1 MNPKLSLFFLTV
13 VICGCFAL
21 CQAQDNSVIELRNA
35 DILTMVKAK
44 LPTDLILKKIE
55 TSRCYFDTFPSVLAE
70 LKYKGVPDSI
80 ISAMIDTA
88 TGNRRASTP
97 RAASTQ
103 PREPIRNSET
113 QSASQSLN
121 NASIIKM
128 LRSGLSSAVIG
139 EAIKGS
145 SGNYDTS
152 ANALVELKQ
161 AGATDDIMVLIIQRN
176 TNHGKSSNSSRRITD
191 ELTTS
196 FKRLEKSVVTVWSE
210 IGHGT
215 GFIFDKSGLV
225 MTNQHVIGPSEYV
238 AVQFDDTQKVL
249 ARVLAADPEKDVAVV
264 WINLEGF
271 PQAIAAPIAR
281 TNTEEP
287 AVIEGERVL
296 TIGSPLNQRKVITTG
311 VVSKVEKRAIISDIN
326 INHGNSGGP
335 LFNSLGEVVGIT
347 TFGDFTRYGGPGI
360 SGIVRIE
367 ETLGVIENARSAM
380 KGRYAPSAVYLPV
393 EPTQPYPLDAIKS
406 AVLAEKF
413 ETDRYFFGVGEFQV
427 SLMTPPLIYRI
438 QTEATREATKTK
450 NKRTDK
456 NGAVQG
462 TISVL
467 DEFKGWR
474 EYVGDYKPVIILRA
488 TPNMGESFWG
498 SFGRAFAG
506 YYGIHAQANYRF
518 KTDFYR
524 MKLFCGDREVM
535 PIQPGKVAHVISESN
550 YFVRAKDATYEGL
563 YTYPADAINSSC
575 GKVRLEIYSERNP
588 EKANTKT
595 LSDKTVLRI
604 ENDFAPY
611 FQKYGRSGS
620 PQSELLPKN

>member
-1 MNPKLSLFFLTV
+1 MKLKTFAPVL
-13 VICGCFAL
+13 VICVCISL
-21 CQAQDNSVIELRNA
+21 CEAQENSAIELRNA
-35 DILTMVKAK
+35 DIVTMVTAK
-44 LPTDLILKKIE
+44 VPSDLIIKKIK
-55 TSRCYFDTFPSVLAE
+55 TSRCHFDTFPTVLAE
-70 LKYKGVPDSI
+70 LKYKGVPDAI
-80 ISAMIDTA
+80 IRAMIDAADGQKRSTTQHAEADQPSQGPARTA
-88 TGNRRASTP
+88 EA
-97 RAASTQ
+97 Q
-103 PREPIRNSET
+103 PAPE
-113 QSASQSLN
+113 ALN
-121 NASIIKM
+121 NAAIIKM
-128 LRSGLSSAVIG
+128 LRSGISPAVIAA
-139 EAIKGS
+139 AIKSS
-145 SGNYDTS
+145 SGTYDTS

-161 AGATDDIMVLIIQRN
+161 AGAPDEIMVLVIQSN
-176 TNHGKSSNSSRRITD
+176 TNQIKSFNSSGRITD

-238 AVQFDDTQKVL
+238 AVQFNETQKVL

-271 PQAIAAPIAR
+271 PQAVAAPLTR
-281 TNTEEP
+281 TNSNEP
-287 AVIEGERVL
+287 TVIEGERVL

-347 TFGDFTRYGGPGI
+347 TFGDFTRQGGPGI

-367 ETLGVIENARSAM
+367 ETLGVIERARSAM
-380 KGRYAPSAVYLPV
+380 KGRHAPSADYLPV
-393 EPTQPYPLDAIKS
+393 EPTDPYPLDAIKS

-427 SLMTPPLIYRI
+427 SLLTPPVIYRI
-438 QTEATREATKTK
+438 ETEATREATKTR

-462 TISVL
+462 TINVL
-467 DEFKGWR
+467 DEFQGWR

-498 SFGRAFAG
+498 AFGRSFAA
-506 YYGIHAQANYRF
+506 YYGIHTQANYRF

-524 MKLFCGDREVM
+524 MKLFCGDREVI
-535 PIQPGKVAHVISESN
+535 PIQPGKVAHIMNQSN
-550 YFVRAKDATYEGL
+550 YFIRAKDATYEGF
-563 YTYPADAINSSC
+563 YTYPADSINSSC

-595 LSDKTVLRI
+595 LSEKTVVRI
-604 ENDFAPY
+604 ENDFVPY
-611 FQKYGRSGS
+611 FQKYGR
-620 PQSELLPKN
+620 PVRP

>member
-1 MNPKLSLFFLTV
+1 MNPKLKIFALTF
-13 VICGCFAL
+13 VICACFAL
-21 CQAQDNSVIELRNA
+21 CQAQDNSVIELGNA

-55 TSRCYFDTFPSVLAE
+55 TSRCHFDTFPSVLAE

-80 ISAMIDTA
+80 ISAMIDA
-88 TGNRRASTP
+88 TSGNKRASTQ
-97 RAASTQ
+97 RAEPNRASTQ
-103 PREPIRNSET
+103 QQPVRNSEPEPT
-113 QSASQSLN
+113 AQALN
-121 NASIIKM
+121 NAAIIKM
-128 LRSGLSSAVIG
+128 LRSGISPVVVG
-139 EAIKGS
+139 TAIKS
-145 SGNYDTS
+145 STGNYDTS

-161 AGATDDIMVLIIQRN
+161 AGATDDIMVLIIQSN
-176 TNHGKSSNSSRRITD
+176 MTPGKSPNSSGRITD

-225 MTNQHVIGPSEYV
+225 MTNQHVIGPSDYV
-238 AVQFDDTQKVL
+238 AVQFNDTQKVL
-249 ARVLAADPEKDVAVV
+249 ARVVATDPEKDVAVV
-264 WINLEGF
+264 WINLAAF
-271 PQAIAAPIAR
+271 PEAIAAPIAR
-281 TNTEEP
+281 TNTAEP
-287 AVIEGERVL
+287 SVIEGERVL
-296 TIGSPLNQRKVITTG
+296 TIGSPLHQRKVITTG

-326 INHGNSGGP
+326 VNHGNSGGP

-347 TFGDFTRYGGPGI
+347 TFGDFTRQGGPGI

-367 ETLGVIENARSAM
+367 ETFGVIDNARSAM
-380 KGRYAPSAVYLPV
+380 KGRYAPSADYLPV
-393 EPTQPYPLDAIKS
+393 EPTEPYPLDAVKS
-406 AVLAEKF
+406 VVLAEKF

-427 SLMTPPLIYRI
+427 SLLTPPLIYRVS
-438 QTEATREATKTK
+438 TEALREATKTK

-456 NGAVQG
+456 DGAVQG
-462 TISVL
+462 TINVL
-467 DEFKGWR
+467 DEFQGWR

-498 SFGRAFAG
+498 AFGRSFAA
-506 YYGIHAQANYRF
+506 YYGVRAQANYRF

-524 MKLFCGDREVM
+524 MKLFCGEREIM
-535 PIQPGKVAHVISESN
+535 PIQPGKVAHVVNESN
-550 YFVRAKDATYEGL
+550 YFIRAKDATYEGL
-563 YTYPADAINSSC
+563 YTYPAEAINSSC

-595 LSDKTVLRI
+595 LSEKTVVRI

-611 FQKYGRSGS
+611 FQKYGTRRVR
-620 PQSELLPKN
+620 Q

>member
-1 MNPKLSLFFLTV
+1 MNSKLNLLALTV
-13 VICGCFAL
+13 VICACFAL
-21 CQAQDNSVIELRNA
+21 SQAQDNSVIELGNA

-55 TSRCYFDTFPSVLAE
+55 TSRCHFDTFPTVLAE

-80 ISAMIDTA
+80 ISAMIDA
-88 TGNRRASTP
+88 ANGNKGASIQ
-97 RAASTQ
+97 RVESNEASTQ
-103 PREPIRNSET
+103 ANEGVRNSET
-113 QSASQSLN
+113 HPASQTLN

-128 LRSGLSSAVIG
+128 LRSGLSPAVVG
-139 EAIKGS
+139 AAVKS
-145 SGNYDTS
+145 STGNYDTS
-152 ANALVELKQ
+152 ANALIELKQ
-161 AGATDDIMVLIIQRN
+161 AGATDEIIVLIIQS
-176 TNHGKSSNSSRRITD
+176 TNQSKTTSKSSGRITD

-238 AVQFDDTQKVL
+238 AVQFNDTQKL
-249 ARVLAADPEKDVAVV
+249 SARVLAADPEKDVAVV
-264 WINLEGF
+264 WIDLEGF
-271 PQAIAAPIAR
+271 PQAIAAPMAR
-281 TNTEEP
+281 TNTGEP
-287 AVIEGERVL
+287 GVIEGERVL

-347 TFGDFTRYGGPGI
+347 TFGDFTRQGGPGI

-380 KGRYAPSAVYLPV
+380 KRRQAPSADYLPV
-393 EPTQPYPLDAIKS
+393 EPTDPYPLDAIKS

-427 SLMTPPLIYRI
+427 SLLTPPLIYRI
-438 QTEATREATKTK
+438 ESEATRQATKTK

-462 TISVL
+462 TINVL
-467 DEFKGWR
+467 DEFQGWR

-498 SFGRAFAG
+498 AFGRSFAA

-524 MKLFCGDREVM
+524 MKLFCGDREVT
-535 PIQPGKVAHVISESN
+535 PIQPGKVAHVINESN
-550 YFVRAKDATYEGL
+550 YFIKAKDATYEGF
-563 YTYPADAINSSC
+563 YTYPANSINSSC

-588 EKANTKT
+588 EKANAKT
-595 LSDKTVLRI
+595 LSEKTVLRI

-611 FQKYGRSGS
+611 FQKYGRSLR
-620 PQSELLPKN
+620 P

>member
-1 MNPKLSLFFLTV
+1 MNMKLKLLTLTLF
-13 VICGCFAL
+13 ICACFVL
-21 CQAQDNSVIELRNA
+21 CQAQDNSVIDLSNA
-35 DILTMVKAK
+35 DILTMVRAK
-44 LPTDLILKKIE
+44 LPNDLIIKKIE
-55 TSRCYFDTFPSVLAE
+55 TSRCHFDTFPPVLAE
-70 LKYKGVPDSI
+70 LKYKGVSDSI
-80 ISAMIDTA
+80 ISAMLDA
-88 TGNRRASTP
+88 GSRNSRP
-97 RAASTQ
+97 STQ
-103 PREPIRNSET
+103 RAESNEASMPAPENIGNSKP
-113 QSASQSLN
+113 QPASEVLN
-121 NASIIKM
+121 NAAIIKM
-128 LRSGLSSAVIG
+128 LRNGISPAVVG
-139 EAIKGS
+139 AAIKS
-145 SGNYDTS
+145 STGNYDTS
-152 ANALVELKQ
+152 ASAIVELKQ
-161 AGATDDIMVLIIQRN
+161 AGATDEIMVLLIQSN
-176 TNHGKSSNSSRRITD
+176 ANQGKSPNSSGRITD

-238 AVQFDDTQKVL
+238 AVQFNDTQKIL
-249 ARVLAADPEKDVAVV
+249 ARVLAADPEKDVAIV
-264 WINLEGF
+264 WINLKGF
-271 PQAIAAPIAR
+271 PQAIAAPMAR
-281 TNTEEP
+281 TNTSEP

-326 INHGNSGGP
+326 VNHGNSGGP

-347 TFGDFTRYGGPGI
+347 TFGDFTRQGGPGI

-380 KGRYAPSAVYLPV
+380 KGRYAPSADYLPV
-393 EPTQPYPLDAIKS
+393 EPTEPYPLDAIKS

-427 SLMTPPLIYRI
+427 SILTPPLIYRI
-438 QTEATREATKTK
+438 ETEATREATKTK

-456 NGAVQG
+456 NGAIQG
-462 TISVL
+462 TINVL
-467 DEFKGWR
+467 DEFQGWR
-474 EYVGDYKPVIILRA
+474 EYVGDYKPVLILRA
-488 TPNMGESFWG
+488 TPDMGESFWG
-498 SFGRAFAG
+498 LFGRSFAA
-506 YYGIHAQANYRF
+506 YYGIHTQANYRF

-524 MKLFCGDREVM
+524 MKLFCGEREVM
-535 PIQPGKVAHVISESN
+535 PILPGKVAHVINESN
-550 YFVRAKDATYEGL
+550 YFIKAKDATYEGF

-595 LSDKTVLRI
+595 LSEKTVVRI

-611 FQKYGRSGS
+611 FQKYGRSAR
-620 PQSELLPKN
+620 P